1 MKVSF
6 PYMGC
11 VTVYKRIFELLGH
24 EVVMPTKPT
33 KGTIDLGV
41 KQSPEFICFPFKV
54 MMGTYI
60 ECAEAGAEVIIAS
73 GGDGPCRA
81 GLYPYVHDRI
91 LKNLGRNVDF
101 IVFDSMFR
109 DFKAFFRK
117 LLRIKGESSVWR
129 LLYTVVFAFI
139 MVNQMDR
146 LEKRIKLQRAYEE
159 NHGDFSRAWKNIVEE
174 FESCWT
180 IGALMNAWK
189 KSNAMLDAVPKHAV
203 AEKDRIRIGIVGE
216 IYVVMESAV
225 NMDIEE
231 NLNRLGAEVE
241 SSQYISDWV
250 NHNIRPSFLGNS
262 PSHKVIEKARRFV
275 KMNLGGHDM
284 ENIGWMVDF
293 KDRGFDGVI
302 HLMPFGCLPEL
313 VTQSAIPTISKD
325 LGLPIL
331 SLSLDEQMGTV
342 NNQTRLEAFTDL
354 IRNAKRKAAASK
366 VSQRSPWLTPFTPL
380 GHIVYQTTQ
389 QRPEMVVQT
398 SR

>member
-1 MKVSF
+1 MKIAF

-11 VTVYKRIFELLGH
+11 VTAYQRIFELLGH
-24 EVVMPTKPT
+24 EVVMPAKPT
-33 KGTIDLGV
+33 KGTVDLGV
-41 KQSPEFICFPFKV
+41 KHSPEFICFPFKV

-81 GLYPYVHDRI
+81 GLYPTVHERI
-91 LKNLGRNVDF
+91 LRSIGKPVEF

-109 DFKAFFRK
+109 DFKAFFGK
-117 LLRIKGESSVWR
+117 LIRIKGTASLGK
-129 LLYTVVFAFI
+129 LLYTCIFGFV

-146 LEKRIKLQRAYEE
+146 LEKHIKRQRAYEK
-159 NHGDFSRAWKNIVEE
+159 NKGDFNRAWKEIVAEYGR
-174 FESCWT
+174 CWT
-180 IGALMNAWK
+180 IGELNHAWERANAILK
-189 KSNAMLDAVPKHAV
+189 EIPVSTV
-203 AEKDRIRIGIVGE
+203 AEKDRVRIGIVGE
-216 IYVVMESAV
+216 IYVVMESSV

-262 PSHKVIEKARRFV
+262 RSHKVIDKARRFV

-284 ENIGWMVDF
+284 ENIGWMVDYH
-293 KDRGFDGVI
+293 DRGFDGVI

-313 VTQSAIPTISKD
+313 VTQSAIPTISKE
-325 LGLPIL
+325 LKIPIL

-354 IRNAKRKAAASK
+354 IRSAKRKAAALK
-366 VSQRSPWLTPFTPL
+366 TTQRSPWMTPFTPL
-380 GHIVYQTTQ
+380 GHLVYQTTYR
-389 QRPEMVVQT
+389 RPEMTGHISQ
-398 SR
+398 

>member
-1 MKVSF
+1 MKVAF

-11 VTVYKRIFELLGH
+11 VTAYKRIFEMLGH
-24 EVVMPTKPT
+24 EVVMPSKPT

-60 ECAEAGAEVIIAS
+60 ECAEAGAEVIVAS

-81 GLYPYVHDRI
+81 GLYPTVHDRI
-91 LKNLGRNVDF
+91 LKNIGHKVEF

-109 DFKAFFRK
+109 DFKAFYGK
-117 LLRIKGESSVWR
+117 LLRVKGESSVWR
-129 LLYTVVFAFI
+129 LLYTVLFAFI

-146 LEKRIKLQRAYEE
+146 LEKRIKLQRAYEV
-159 NHGDFSRAWKNIVEE
+159 NPGDFSRAWRTIVEK
-174 FESCWT
+174 FEGCWT
-180 IGALMNAWK
+180 IGALMSAWR
-189 KSNAMLDAVPKHAV
+189 KSNAVLDAIPRRTVV
-203 AEKDRIRIGIVGE
+203 EKDRVRIGIVGE
-216 IYVVMESAV
+216 IYVVMESSV
-225 NMDIEE
+225 NMDVEE
-231 NLNRLGAEVE
+231 NLNRLGVEVE

-250 NHNIRPSFLGNS
+250 NHNIRPSFMGS
-262 PSHKVIEKARRFV
+262 SSSHKVIEKAKRFV

-293 KDRGFDGVI
+293 RDRGFDGVI

-313 VTQSAIPTISKD
+313 VTQSAVPTISKD
-325 LGLPIL
+325 LDIPIL

-354 IRNAKRKAAASK
+354 IRSAKRKAAAAK

-389 QRPEMVVQT
+389 RRLEMVAQT

>member
-1 MKVSF
+1 MKIAF

-11 VTVYKRIFELLGH
+11 VTAYKKIFQLLGH
-24 EVVMPTKPT
+24 EVIMPSKPT

-91 LKNLGRNVDF
+91 LKSIGHKVDF

-109 DFKAFFRK
+109 DFKAFFSK
-117 LLRIKGESSVWR
+117 LNRIKGESSIWR
-129 LLYTVVFAFI
+129 LVYTTVFAFI

-146 LEKRIKLQRAYEE
+146 LEKRIKLQRAYEVKR
-159 NHGDFSRAWKNIVEE
+159 GDFSRAWKTIVEE
-174 FESCWT
+174 FEACWS
-180 IGALMNAWK
+180 IKSLIRAWK
-189 KSNAMLDAVPKHAV
+189 KSIAILDALPKRTI
-203 AEKDRIRIGIVGE
+203 AEKDRVRIGIVGE
-216 IYVVMESAV
+216 IYVVMESSV

-250 NHNIRPSFLGNS
+250 NHNIRPSFLGNTA
-262 PSHKVIEKARRFV
+262 SHKVIEKAKRYV

-293 KDRGFDGVI
+293 RDRGFDGVI

-313 VTQSAIPTISKD
+313 VTQSAIPSISKD
-325 LGLPIL
+325 LGIPIL

-342 NNQTRLEAFTDL
+342 NNQTRLEP
-354 IRNAKRKAAASK
+354 
-366 VSQRSPWLTPFTPL
+366 SPT
-380 GHIVYQTTQ
+380 
-389 QRPEMVVQT
+389 
-398 SR
+398 